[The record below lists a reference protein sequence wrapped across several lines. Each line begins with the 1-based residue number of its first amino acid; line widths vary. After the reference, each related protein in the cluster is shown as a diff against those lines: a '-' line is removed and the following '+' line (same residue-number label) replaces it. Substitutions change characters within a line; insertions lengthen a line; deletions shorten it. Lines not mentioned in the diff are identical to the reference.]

1 MFKPTVAGCAALLM
15 FAAAAAMPMHAQ
27 NRTAAAQAVPPEAA
41 SPGSALSD
49 NSDPASADPA
59 SAAPPDV
66 MPPAAADTTA
76 TPQPVQP
83 ARKPAAPKPAAP
95 AVRAPVA
102 AKPAAAKPVV
112 TVKPAP
118 ALSIQGK
125 LELVA
130 GQKSGQKQS
139 VDAGEVA
146 DGLVYFL
153 PKAGNP
159 KPKPGFFTV
168 RTHSKGFSP
177 SLLVVPAGST
187 IAFPNRDTVLHNV
200 FSRTPG
206 ATFDLGNYGPGQSRQ
221 QVFSKPGLIT
231 VNCSVHYTMRA
242 TVLVMA
248 TPYYTRPDRN
258 GRFELTGL
266 PPGAGTLVYWHPRSA
281 AATTQI
287 SLPGATVQKQTL
299 IATKPRSDHHAGTH

>member
-1 MFKPTVAGCAALLM
+1 MSKHTVGGFAALLTLVAAIAM
-15 FAAAAAMPMHAQ
+15 PIRAQDPPGVAKTVPAEVAAPRDAAASAEPAIE
-27 NRTAAAQAVPPEAA
+27 PEAA
-41 SPGSALSD
+41 DAVV
-49 NSDPASADPA
+49 A
-59 SAAPPDV
+59 
-66 MPPAAADTTA
+66 
-76 TPQPVQP
+76 
-83 ARKPAAPKPAAP
+83 KPAAPPAAKPAAQKPALQKP
-95 AVRAPVA
+95 AVQ
-102 AKPAAAKPVV
+102 KPAAAKPVAA
-112 TVKPAP
+112 KPAP
-118 ALSIQGK
+118 VVSIQGR

-130 GQKSGQKQS
+130 GQKQR

-159 KPKPGFFTV
+159 KPKPGYFTI

-177 SLLVVPAGST
+177 ALLVVPAGST
-187 IAFPNRDTVLHNV
+187 VAFPNRDTVLHNV

-221 QVFSKPGLIT
+221 QVFTRPGLIT
-231 VNCSVHYTMRA
+231 VNCNVHYTMRA
-242 TVLVMA
+242 TVVVMA
-248 TPYYTRPDRN
+248 TPYYTRPDKN

-266 PPGAGTLVYWHPRSA
+266 PPGPGTLVYWHPRTA

-287 SLPGATVQKQTL
+287 ALPNATAQKQTL

>member
-1 MFKPTVAGCAALLM
+1 MSKHTVGGFAALLTLVAAIAM
-15 FAAAAAMPMHAQ
+15 PIRAQDPPGVAKAVPAEVAAPRDAAASAEPAIE
-27 NRTAAAQAVPPEAA
+27 PEAA
-41 SPGSALSD
+41 DAVV
-49 NSDPASADPA
+49 A
-59 SAAPPDV
+59 
-66 MPPAAADTTA
+66 
-76 TPQPVQP
+76 
-83 ARKPAAPKPAAP
+83 KPAAPPVAKPAAQKP
-95 AVRAPVA
+95 ALQKPGVQKPTAAKPVA
-102 AKPAAAKPVV
+102 AKPAPVV
-112 TVKPAP
+112 
-118 ALSIQGK
+118 SIQGR

-130 GQKSGQKQS
+130 GQKQR

-159 KPKPGFFTV
+159 KPKPGYFTI

-177 SLLVVPAGST
+177 ALLVVPAGST
-187 IAFPNRDTVLHNV
+187 VAFPNRDTVLHNV

-221 QVFSKPGLIT
+221 QVFTRPGLIT
-231 VNCSVHYTMRA
+231 VNCNVHYTMRA
-242 TVLVMA
+242 TVVVMA
-248 TPYYTRPDRN
+248 TPYYTRPDKN

-266 PPGAGTLVYWHPRSA
+266 PPGPGTLVYWHPRTA

-287 SLPGATVQKQTL
+287 ALPNATAQKQTL

>member
-1 MFKPTVAGCAALLM
+1 MSKHTVGGFAALLIVM
-15 FAAAAAMPMHAQ
+15 TAIAIPIRAQDPPGVAEAAPAAVAAPRDAGAQAEPSAIESDAAA
-27 NRTAAAQAVPPEAA
+27 
-41 SPGSALSD
+41 
-49 NSDPASADPA
+49 
-59 SAAPPDV
+59 
-66 MPPAAADTTA
+66 
-76 TPQPVQP
+76 PQPGVV
-83 ARKPAAPKPAAP
+83 AKPAAP
-95 AVRAPVA
+95 APKAPAPKAPRAVV
-102 AKPAAAKPVV
+102 AKPAVA
-112 TVKPAP
+112 KPAP
-118 ALSIQGK
+118 VVSIQGK

-130 GQKSGQKQS
+130 GQKQR

-159 KPKPGFFTV
+159 KPKPGVFTV

-221 QVFSKPGLIT
+221 QVFAKPGLIT
-231 VNCSVHYTMRA
+231 VNCNVHYTMRA
-242 TVLVMA
+242 MVVVMA
-248 TPYYTRPDRN
+248 TPYYTRPDKN

-266 PPGAGTLVYWHPRSA
+266 PSGPGTLVYWHPRTA

-287 SLPGATVQKQTL
+287 SLPNATAQKQTL
-299 IATKPRSDHHAGTH
+299 VATKPRSDPHAGTH

>member
-1 MFKPTVAGCAALLM
+1 MSKHTVGGFAALLTLVAAIAM
-15 FAAAAAMPMHAQ
+15 PIRAQDPPGVAKAVPAEVAAPRDAAASAEPANEA
-27 NRTAAAQAVPPEAA
+27 EAA
-41 SPGSALSD
+41 DAVV
-49 NSDPASADPA
+49 A
-59 SAAPPDV
+59 
-66 MPPAAADTTA
+66 
-76 TPQPVQP
+76 
-83 ARKPAAPKPAAP
+83 KPAAPPAAKPAAQKP
-95 AVRAPVA
+95 AAQKSA
-102 AKPAAAKPVV
+102 LQKPAAAKPVAA
-112 TVKPAP
+112 KPAP
-118 ALSIQGK
+118 VVSIQGR

-130 GQKSGQKQS
+130 GQKQR

-159 KPKPGFFTV
+159 KPKPGYFTI

-177 SLLVVPAGST
+177 ALLVVPAGST
-187 IAFPNRDTVLHNV
+187 VAFPNRDTVLHNV

-221 QVFSKPGLIT
+221 QVFTRPGLIT
-231 VNCSVHYTMRA
+231 VNCNVHYTMRA
-242 TVLVMA
+242 TVVVMA
-248 TPYYTRPDRN
+248 TPYYTRPDKN

-266 PPGAGTLVYWHPRSA
+266 PPGPGTLVYWHPRTA

-287 SLPGATVQKQTL
+287 ALPNATAQKQTL

>member
-1 MFKPTVAGCAALLM
+1 M
-15 FAAAAAMPMHAQ
+15 
-27 NRTAAAQAVPPEAA
+27 PPEPVAA
-41 SPGSALSD
+41 VSA
-49 NSDPASADPA
+49 
-59 SAAPPDV
+59 
-66 MPPAAADTTA
+66 A
-76 TPQPVQP
+76 TPQPVAVPVQP
-83 ARKPAAPKPAAP
+83 AVTPAAPKRP
-95 AVRAPVA
+95 APVVA
-102 AKPAAAKPVV
+102 KPSTVKPAAAKPAA
-112 TVKPAP
+112 VKPAP
-118 ALSIQGK
+118 GISIQGK

-130 GQKSGQKQS
+130 GQKQS

-231 VNCSVHYTMRA
+231 VNCNVHYMMRA

-266 PPGAGTLVYWHPRSA
+266 PSGAGTLVYWHPRSA

-287 SLPGATVQKQTL
+287 SLPGATAQKQRL

>member
-1 MFKPTVAGCAALLM
+1 MSKHTVDGFAALLILM
-15 FAAAAAMPMHAQ
+15 TAIAMPIRAQ
-27 NRTAAAQAVPPEAA
+27 DPPGVAEAA
-41 SPGSALSD
+41 
-49 NSDPASADPA
+49 PAAV
-59 SAAPPDV
+59 AAPRDAGA
-66 MPPAAADTTA
+66 PAEPSAIESDA
-76 TPQPVQP
+76 
-83 ARKPAAPKPAAP
+83 AAPKAPGSTIAAP
-95 AVRAPVA
+95 AA
-102 AKPAAAKPVV
+102 AKPAAPRSIVAKPAVA
-112 TVKPAP
+112 KPAP
-118 ALSIQGK
+118 VVSIQGK

-130 GQKSGQKQS
+130 GQKQR

-146 DGLVYFL
+146 DGLVYFM

-159 KPKPGFFTV
+159 KPKPGSFTV

-221 QVFSKPGLIT
+221 QVFTKPGLIT
-231 VNCSVHYTMRA
+231 VNCSVHHTMRA
-242 TVLVMA
+242 MVVVMA
-248 TPYYTRPDRN
+248 TPYYTRPDKN

-266 PPGAGTLVYWHPRSA
+266 PSGPGTLVYWHPRTA

-287 SLPGATVQKQTL
+287 SLPNATAQKQTL
-299 IATKPRSDHHAGTH
+299 VATKPRSDHHAGTH

>member
-1 MFKPTVAGCAALLM
+1 MLKHSGTGLAALLTFVAAIAM
-15 FAAAAAMPMHAQ
+15 PIRAQNPAVAADPVRAEAAPAEVVAPTEPVAAEPDAAA
-27 NRTAAAQAVPPEAA
+27 T
-41 SPGSALSD
+41 
-49 NSDPASADPA
+49 
-59 SAAPPDV
+59 
-66 MPPAAADTTA
+66 
-76 TPQPVQP
+76 
-83 ARKPAAPKPAAP
+83 AAPKPAAAAPKQPRP
-95 AVRAPVA
+95 AAKAPA
-102 AKPAAAKPVV
+102 AVKPAAAKPAA
-112 TVKPAP
+112 TI
-118 ALSIQGK
+118 SIQGK
-125 LELVA
+125 LELA
-130 GQKSGQKQS
+130 AGQKQS

-159 KPKPGFFTV
+159 KPKPGYFTI

-177 SLLVVPAGST
+177 ALVVVPAGST
-187 IAFPNRDTVLHNV
+187 IAFPNRDSVLHNV

-221 QVFSKPGLIT
+221 QVFTKPGLVT
-231 VNCSVHYTMRA
+231 VNCNVHYTMRA

-266 PPGAGTLVYWHPRSA
+266 PSGPGTLVYWHPRTA

-287 SLPGATVQKQTL
+287 SLPNATVQKQKL

>member
-1 MFKPTVAGCAALLM
+1 MFKHTEVGLAALLT
-15 FAAAAAMPMHAQ
+15 FATAAAMPIQAQ
-27 NRTAAAQAVPPEAA
+27 NQAGVAETIPPEVVA
-41 SPGSALSD
+41 
-49 NSDPASADPA
+49 PAEPA
-59 SAAPPDV
+59 
-66 MPPAAADTTA
+66 PAEPTTAETTATA
-76 TPQPVQP
+76 TPQPAVVP
-83 ARKPAAPKPAAP
+83 TPPPPTP
-95 AVRAPVA
+95 AVPKRPRSVVSAPVA
-102 AKPAAAKPVV
+102 AKPAAAKP
-112 TVKPAP
+112 AP
-118 ALSIQGK
+118 IISIQGK
-125 LELVA
+125 LELV
-130 GQKSGQKQS
+130 GGQKQT

-159 KPKPGFFTV
+159 KPKPGYFTV

-177 SLLVVPAGST
+177 SLVVVPAGST

-221 QVFSKPGLIT
+221 QVFTKPGLIT

-242 TVLVMA
+242 MVVVMA
-248 TPYYTRPDRN
+248 TPYYTRPDKN

-266 PPGAGTLVYWHPRSA
+266 PSGAGTLVYWHPRSA

-287 SLPGATVQKQTL
+287 ALPNATQQKQRL
-299 IATKPRSDHHAGTH
+299 VATKPRTDHHAGAH

>member
-1 MFKPTVAGCAALLM
+1 MAVRIRGTFITRGKHMSKHTGAGLAVLLMAVAAVVPIRAQDPAGAAEAASVEVVASRDVAAPEESPAVEPAAADFAAPPPDVVAKPPAPAPAQSRPPVAAPTVAKPAAVKPTVA
-15 FAAAAAMPMHAQ
+15 
-27 NRTAAAQAVPPEAA
+27 
-41 SPGSALSD
+41 
-49 NSDPASADPA
+49 
-59 SAAPPDV
+59 
-66 MPPAAADTTA
+66 
-76 TPQPVQP
+76 
-83 ARKPAAPKPAAP
+83 
-95 AVRAPVA
+95 
-102 AKPAAAKPVV
+102 
-112 TVKPAP
+112 KPAP
-118 ALSIQGK
+118 DVSIQGRI
-125 LELVA
+125 ELVA
-130 GQKSGQKQS
+130 GQKQR

-221 QVFSKPGLIT
+221 QVFAKPGLIT
-231 VNCSVHYTMRA
+231 VNCSVHHTMRA
-242 TVLVMA
+242 MVVVMA
-248 TPYYTRPDRN
+248 TPYYTRPDKN

-266 PPGAGTLVYWHPRSA
+266 PSGPGTLVYWHPRTA

-287 SLPGATVQKQTL
+287 SLPNATARKQTL
-299 IATKPRSDHHAGTH
+299 IATKPRSDHPAGTH

>member
-1 MFKPTVAGCAALLM
+1 MSKHTVGGFAALLTLVAAIAM
-15 FAAAAAMPMHAQ
+15 PIRAQDPPGVAKAVPAEVAAPRDAAASAEPAIE
-27 NRTAAAQAVPPEAA
+27 PEAA
-41 SPGSALSD
+41 DAVV
-49 NSDPASADPA
+49 A
-59 SAAPPDV
+59 
-66 MPPAAADTTA
+66 
-76 TPQPVQP
+76 
-83 ARKPAAPKPAAP
+83 KPAAPPAAKPAAQKPAAQKPDLQKP
-95 AVRAPVA
+95 AVQ
-102 AKPAAAKPVV
+102 KPAAAKPVAA
-112 TVKPAP
+112 KPAP
-118 ALSIQGK
+118 VVSIQGR

-130 GQKSGQKQS
+130 GQKQR

-159 KPKPGFFTV
+159 KPKPGYFTI

-177 SLLVVPAGST
+177 ALLVVPAGST
-187 IAFPNRDTVLHNV
+187 VAFPNRDTVLHNV

-221 QVFSKPGLIT
+221 QVFTRPGLIT
-231 VNCSVHYTMRA
+231 VNCNVHYTMRA
-242 TVLVMA
+242 TVVVMA
-248 TPYYTRPDRN
+248 TPYYTRPDKN

-266 PPGAGTLVYWHPRSA
+266 PPGPGTLVYWHPRTA

-287 SLPGATVQKQTL
+287 ALPNATAQEQTL

>member
-1 MFKPTVAGCAALLM
+1 MFKHTEVGLAALLT
-15 FAAAAAMPMHAQ
+15 FATAAAMPIQAQ
-27 NRTAAAQAVPPEAA
+27 NQAGVAETVPPEVVA
-41 SPGSALSD
+41 
-49 NSDPASADPA
+49 PAEPVP
-59 SAAPPDV
+59 AAPTT
-66 MPPAAADTTA
+66 AETTATA
-76 TPQPVQP
+76 TPQPAVVP
-83 ARKPAAPKPAAP
+83 TPPPPTP
-95 AVRAPVA
+95 AVPKRPRSVVSA
-102 AKPAAAKPVV
+102 PAAAKP
-112 TVKPAP
+112 AP
-118 ALSIQGK
+118 IISIQGK

-130 GQKSGQKQS
+130 SQKQT

-159 KPKPGFFTV
+159 KPKPGYFTV

-177 SLLVVPAGST
+177 SLVVVPAGST

-206 ATFDLGNYGPGQSRQ
+206 ATFDLGNYGPGQNRQ
-221 QVFSKPGLIT
+221 QVFTKPGLIT

-242 TVLVMA
+242 MVVVMA
-248 TPYYTRPDRN
+248 TPYYTRPDKN

-266 PPGAGTLVYWHPRSA
+266 PSGAGTLVYWHPRSA

-287 SLPGATVQKQTL
+287 ALPNATQQKQRL
-299 IATKPRSDHHAGTH
+299 VATKPRTDHHAGTH

>member
-1 MFKPTVAGCAALLM
+1 MSKHTVGGFAALLTLVAAIAM
-15 FAAAAAMPMHAQ
+15 PIRAQDPPGVAKAVPAQVAAPRDAAASAEPAIE
-27 NRTAAAQAVPPEAA
+27 PEAA
-41 SPGSALSD
+41 DAVV
-49 NSDPASADPA
+49 A
-59 SAAPPDV
+59 
-66 MPPAAADTTA
+66 
-76 TPQPVQP
+76 
-83 ARKPAAPKPAAP
+83 KPAAPPAAKPAAQKPALQKP
-95 AVRAPVA
+95 AVQ
-102 AKPAAAKPVV
+102 KPAAAKPVAA
-112 TVKPAP
+112 KPAP
-118 ALSIQGK
+118 VVSIQGR

-130 GQKSGQKQS
+130 GQKQR

-159 KPKPGFFTV
+159 KPKPGYFTI

-177 SLLVVPAGST
+177 ALLVVPAGST
-187 IAFPNRDTVLHNV
+187 VAFPNRDTVLHNV

-221 QVFSKPGLIT
+221 QVFTRPGLIT
-231 VNCSVHYTMRA
+231 VNCNVHYTMRA
-242 TVLVMA
+242 TVVVMA
-248 TPYYTRPDRN
+248 TPYYTRPDKN

-266 PPGAGTLVYWHPRSA
+266 PSGPGTLVYWHPRTA

-287 SLPGATVQKQTL
+287 ALPNATAQKQTL